1 MMDETEEDNQAVD
14 LTISDDSESTTEDQ
28 NPPVDPT
35 SIDEETNDDLADE
48 EQDTEN
54 GNDPDVSIEIEEID
68 EPEVQDPITPT

>member
-68 EPEVQDPITPT
+68 EPEVQDQITPT